1 MNAELIRTELQRL
14 LRQTPFQRFLITF
27 VGGEI
32 GLIDHPENVAFDPRP
47 GSSSDFYVITGGLR
61 MFSTFEK
68 VLSLSYLSGGKI
80 VPGEAIAS

>member
-14 LRQTPFQRFLITF
+14 LRQTPYQRFLITY

-32 GLIDHPENVAFDPRP
+32 ALIDHPENVAFDPRP
-47 GSSSDFYVITGGLR
+47 GMSSDFYVITGGLR

-68 VLSLSYLSGGKI
+68 VSSFSLLSGSGT
-80 VPGEAIAS
+80 VPGAAVSN